1 MAACGSSNFQV
12 GTDRL
17 HVSWLHVSSVELL
30 AEDGIAHMV
39 GGTTSQQLGHVHQ
52 VPQFST
58 CSRVES
64 SIQTRDLLV
73 HFFTLTSRLNSAI
86 TCTRCATCGSSATVP
101 LMDCTIPRA
110 ST

>member
-52 VPQFST
+52 VPQLYSN
-58 CSRVES
+58 
-64 SIQTRDLLV
+64 TRPPGALL
-73 HFFTLTSRLNSAI
+73 HTNLEAEQRYHMYLL
-86 TCTRCATCGSSATVP
+86 CH
-101 LMDCTIPRA
+101 LW
-110 ST
+110 

>member
-1 MAACGSSNFQV
+1 MAACGSSNFQA
-12 GTDRL
+12 GADRL

-58 CSRVES
+58 CSR
-64 SIQTRDLLV
+64 I
-73 HFFTLTSRLNSAI
+73 
-86 TCTRCATCGSSATVP
+86 
-101 LMDCTIPRA
+101 
-110 ST
+110 

>member
-12 GTDRL
+12 GADRL

-58 CSRVES
+58 CSRIYQVVFEHATSWCTS
-64 SIQTRDLLV
+64 S
-73 HFFTLTSRLNSAI
+73 H
-86 TCTRCATCGSSATVP
+86 
-101 LMDCTIPRA
+101 
-110 ST
+110 